1 MKNPFEKNN
10 KGALIA
16 IVALGVI
23 AATAG
28 AYFFLTEK
36 DPMKKK
42 LKKKAKDIAT
52 RALAKKTGINK
63 KVVKKGVDLVS

>member
-1 MKNPFEKNN
+1 MKNPFEKDK

-28 AYFFLTEK
+28 AYFFLAEK

-42 LKKKAKDIAT
+42 LKKKVKDIAT

-63 KVVKKGVDLVS
+63 KAVKKGVDMVS